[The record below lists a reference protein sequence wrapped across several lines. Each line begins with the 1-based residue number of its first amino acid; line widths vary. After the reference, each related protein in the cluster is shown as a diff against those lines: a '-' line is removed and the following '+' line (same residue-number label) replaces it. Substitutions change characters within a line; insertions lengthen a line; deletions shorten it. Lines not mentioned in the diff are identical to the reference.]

1 MFIENLKKTEPRR
14 GHIEVICGCMF
25 SGKTEELIRRLK
37 RAKIAR
43 QKVEIFKPKVDVRYD
58 DVNVVSHDANSIH
71 STPVDSAEQILLFAN
86 EVEVVGIDEAQFFD
100 ELGNYIAD
108 TNDGVDGGTVNSD
121 SNNGGDF

>member
-86 EVEVVGIDEAQFFD
+86 LQRTLLQKLKILNLPF
-100 ELGNYIAD
+100 L
-108 TNDGVDGGTVNSD
+108 
-121 SNNGGDF
+121 